1 MDPHLIETLT
11 EALQRIGQQQ
21 QTSIVV
27 PETIRIQ
34 PFRGLD
40 GDDVVEWFEVFENR
54 LKRRRIA
61 LDSESALTELI
72 LHLAGP
78 AKDFYS
84 DLTSEEKDT
93 LENVKRIM
101 IEHYSSKDHGYGQ
114 REYLLNRRQAPS
126 ETLDHYLTDLCTK
139 FRRLGLTN
147 KEKMTYFLQGLRP
160 EIRQLVYMKEPKTF
174 AEAEKAA
181 RFAESISRAPQS
193 STTGA
198 TTERELIAKLLDQKA
213 AKDENAILSKLD
225 VLINGHKTRAGDDQV
240 ESLVSKL
247 NGLIEKATSQP
258 TSPTPEVGTA
268 SLAAYSDQ
276 TRRETPDYMK
286 EIRKIK
292 DSLMDMIQTLDRRV
306 DARINGLARRN
317 QPSREEPPRQR
328 TREGRPIC
336 YSCGRVGHVQQ
347 NCTERPSRESPS
359 NNDRFQPN
367 MPRHPYSENYLPR
380 SSYSPQQRR
389 YDLPSRDLRDPR
401 IAALNQEPDADL
413 IAPVARNDETNPTA
427 SYNAQNVDTVISTP
441 QCAKDTQQHINRPGR
456 KLDARINGIARSI
469 RPRQEANEKYR
480 DHRLRAKPVCY
491 RCGRPGHIQY
501 YCNRNYQSEDHYYS
515 QEDRQ
520 VYRTTERTSTLEEEH
535 SLHPERA
542 ASPEQLKTSHQE
554 NATSTPTLH
563 QKTTPTLTRDQTQI
577 KMRKPNQHTRKTRMS
592 NQMRSVLLPLDTEAY
607 MNPRGLTTNGK
618 IAGKSV
624 HLLVDTGAC
633 VSVINEQFLK
643 KTYGDVSLNMSDG
656 PFSSVKTVS
665 GEEVP
670 LLGKITVPLHLNGR
684 QYPCEFHVMQNLA
697 YDAILGRDF
706 LQENRAL
713 IDLDNSTI
721 TIKDSATQRNQARP
735 TTAPL
740 MGTFI
745 PQGKNLRAEEN
756 AFISD
761 AHIKPSPENLI
772 HRYTKNKDLG
782 LSQSLLSLVLIVLY
796 LLATAHMDV
805 NGNVKS
811 VIQKPQS
818 SSAQVSQEG
827 EWHKRYV
834 TDTPAKKDVQIE
846 FDKRI
851 EPNQEEPPGSEVLRF
866 HDLPQK
872 TSNHLQPLPTFG
884 PSRELT
890 Y

>member
-93 LENVKRIM
+93 LDNVKRIM

-126 ETLDHYLTDLCTK
+126 ETRDHYLTDLCTK

-225 VLINGHKTRAGDDQV
+225 VLINGHKTKTGDDQV
-240 ESLVSKL
+240 QSLVSKL

-258 TSPTPEVGTA
+258 TGPTPEVGTA

-292 DSLMDMIQTLDRRV
+292 DSLFDMIQNLDRRL

-336 YSCGRVGHVQQ
+336 YICGRVGHVQQ
-347 NCTERPSRESPS
+347 NCTERPSRESTS

-367 MPRHPYSENYLPR
+367 MPRHPYSENYLV
-380 SSYSPQQRR
+380 
-389 YDLPSRDLRDPR
+389 L
-401 IAALNQEPDADL
+401 
-413 IAPVARNDETNPTA
+413 
-427 SYNAQNVDTVISTP
+427 ST
-441 QCAKDTQQHINRPGR
+441 
-456 KLDARINGIARSI
+456 
-469 RPRQEANEKYR
+469 
-480 DHRLRAKPVCY
+480 
-491 RCGRPGHIQY
+491 
-501 YCNRNYQSEDHYYS
+501 
-515 QEDRQ
+515 
-520 VYRTTERTSTLEEEH
+520 
-535 SLHPERA
+535 
-542 ASPEQLKTSHQE
+542 
-554 NATSTPTLH
+554 
-563 QKTTPTLTRDQTQI
+563 
-577 KMRKPNQHTRKTRMS
+577 
-592 NQMRSVLLPLDTEAY
+592 
-607 MNPRGLTTNGK
+607 
-618 IAGKSV
+618 
-624 HLLVDTGAC
+624 
-633 VSVINEQFLK
+633 
-643 KTYGDVSLNMSDG
+643 
-656 PFSSVKTVS
+656 
-665 GEEVP
+665 
-670 LLGKITVPLHLNGR
+670 
-684 QYPCEFHVMQNLA
+684 
-697 YDAILGRDF
+697 
-706 LQENRAL
+706 
-713 IDLDNSTI
+713 TI
-721 TIKDSATQRNQARP
+721 
-735 TTAPL
+735 
-740 MGTFI
+740 
-745 PQGKNLRAEEN
+745 
-756 AFISD
+756 
-761 AHIKPSPENLI
+761 
-772 HRYTKNKDLG
+772 
-782 LSQSLLSLVLIVLY
+782 
-796 LLATAHMDV
+796 
-805 NGNVKS
+805 
-811 VIQKPQS
+811 
-818 SSAQVSQEG
+818 
-827 EWHKRYV
+827 
-834 TDTPAKKDVQIE
+834 
-846 FDKRI
+846 
-851 EPNQEEPPGSEVLRF
+851 
-866 HDLPQK
+866 
-872 TSNHLQPLPTFG
+872 
-884 PSRELT
+884 EL
-890 Y
+890 